1 MKNGL
6 KLLGNKRKNKTLSF
20 PKNKTNKKIKNNKKI
35 VKSKKEKKIIDYKTK
50 QEFLDEKKIIECL
63 IKEEKNKKYEDDQ
76 SKEDFLK
83 YVSFLSNKKILK
95 NYHLDHRCQIYC
107 KLSLLIEHKTLRDE
121 KANFKIRRLIYKLFK
136 EKLEKLADI
145 YYKYTL
151 IKYNIYEEDRGR
163 R

>member
-1 MKNGL
+1 MENDK
-6 KLLGNKRKNKTLSF
+6 KLLGNKRKNKPLSLS
-20 PKNKTNKKIKNNKKI
+20 KNNNNKTKNNKKNA
-35 VKSKKEKKIIDYKTK
+35 KSKNEKKILDYKTK
-50 QEFLDEKKIIECL
+50 QEFSDEKKIIECL
-63 IKEEKNKKYEDDQ
+63 LKEEKNKKYEDEQ

-95 NYHLDHRCQIYC
+95 NYHLDDRCQIYC

-121 KANFKIRRLIYKLFK
+121 KANFKIKRLIYKLFK
-136 EKLEKLADI
+136 EKLEKLTDV

-151 IKYNIYEEDRGR
+151 IKYNIYEQDNAR